1 MTAPLPPSGG
11 WGPIPSGLLLPAMK
25 HKEVYDLYVDGKRLS
40 TLSKR
45 QANSERKRLGILK
58 GVEFRMRLLPS
69 KSVQQEVK

>member
-1 MTAPLPPSGG
+1 
-11 WGPIPSGLLLPAMK
+11 MK
-25 HKEVYDLYVDGKRLS
+25 HKEVYDLYIDGKRLS